1 MRSDY
6 KRSKH
11 LSEEIAFYSSKFYS
25 SGKSVILVNMHLIL
39 ADTTPLTFRKNH
51 IYVIKN
57 TKFLLR
63 ELYLYEKH

>member
-39 ADTTPLTFRKNH
+39 ADNPPNVQKKTHMRNKKYQIFIEGTLFT
-51 IYVIKN
+51 
-57 TKFLLR
+57 
-63 ELYLYEKH
+63 